1 MTTSSFT
8 TDSSRHKTS
17 PGKDLEYAIRPQGGT
32 ALLELNG
39 VLSSGWAGSL
49 ASALTLQDISI
60 IRGSAVKT
68 SALKWSAQFEIKPR
82 STRPDGLASLDVPS
96 IFGKPADYKSAPTI
110 SLKDFHLEVSPRHGG
125 SLYARIVGADKI
137 GFLVGILRQLSYFS
151 LFPVEMK
158 LETEG
163 ATASDHFWLK
173 RIGNVQPAPEDIANI
188 QESLFGLLA
197 G

>member
-8 TDSSRHKTS
+8 TDTTRHHTS
-17 PGKDLEYAIRPQGGT
+17 PGRDLEYAIRPQGAT
-32 ALLELNG
+32 ALLELDG

-68 SALKWSAQFEIKPR
+68 SALKWSARFEIKPR
-82 STRPDGLASLDVPS
+82 SVRPEGLASLDVPS

-110 SLKDFHLEVSPRHGG
+110 SLKDYHLEVSPRHGG

-137 GFLVGILRQLSYFS
+137 GFLVGILRQLSFFS

-163 ATASDHFWLK
+163 LTASDHFWLK
-173 RIGNVQPAPEDIANI
+173 RIGNVQPTSEDIANI
-188 QESLFGLLA
+188 QESLFGLLSA
-197 G
+197 